1 MQNLQ
6 TLLMI
11 LTPMFIGFAIRLP
24 KPLLRILDRCLNGLV
39 YLILL
44 LIGISL
50 AQESGIVRQIDNI
63 AVYVAVLFGLLML
76 CNTAMLAAFDRLRP
90 WQRPLPPAEKKSG
103 KTAIFGGLLQLVWVL
118 AGCLLGLLLP
128 KPLLPPHDAGT
139 YALMLLMFAVG
150 IQLRGSGIGLRQV
163 LLNRRGLEISAVF
176 MLSCLLAGAL
186 FSLLFHD
193 VPLAKGLALSSG
205 YGWYSL
211 SGIMMTQSYG
221 AMWGSVALLN
231 DLLREFF
238 ALVCIPLLMRRHPSA
253 AVGIGGATSMDFT
266 LPVIRQAGGLAVV
279 PLAVCFGFIVNLA
292 APVLMMLFAAWR

>member
-1 MQNLQ
+1 MHSLQ
-6 TLLMI
+6 TLIMV
-11 LTPMFIGFAIRLP
+11 LTPMFVGFAIRLP
-24 KPLLRILDRCLNGLV
+24 KPYLLALDRILNALV

-50 AQESGIVRQIDNI
+50 AQEDDVLRQIDNI
-63 AVYVAVLFGLLML
+63 AVYVAVLFALLLAANIGALALYDKLHPWRQTVTAEQGAKKIGLL
-76 CNTAMLAAFDRLRP
+76 
-90 WQRPLPPAEKKSG
+90 
-103 KTAIFGGLLQLVWVL
+103 GGLKQLAVVIG
-118 AGCLLGLLLP
+118 GCALGMILP
-128 KPLLPPHDAGT
+128 EQLLPPHSAGT
-139 YALMLLMFAVG
+139 YALMALIFVVG

-163 LLNRRGLEISAVF
+163 LLNRRGLEISLIF
-176 MLSCLLAGAL
+176 ILSCLLAGAV
-186 FSLLFHD
+186 FALLFEG
-193 VPLAKGLALSSG
+193 VSFSKGLALASG

-238 ALVCIPLLMRRHPSA
+238 ALACIPMLMRRYPAA

-266 LPVIRQAGGLAVV
+266 LPVIRQSGGLAVV

-292 APVLMMLFAAWR
+292 APVLMMVFAAV